1 MSHFQFFLLACI
13 FDVLSSVLLSSVS
26 SYLSKHF
33 VKILTPC
40 RKVCYHLR
48 PVFAVFRRTDQI
60 LVQSLPLFPYC
71 VFWWPCVLSSELRP
85 SSLFNRTNIIHK
97 TISLSRR
104 INILC
109 IYVRL
114 GCFFYNIA
122 AHRVI
127 CDSYHLT
134 DKVENTF

>member
-1 MSHFQFFLLACI
+1 MLSFWCLTWYSLSTAGGKTPDIQQTYKHVCI
-13 FDVLSSVLLSSVS
+13 
-26 SYLSKHF
+26 K
-33 VKILTPC
+33 
-40 RKVCYHLR
+40 
-48 PVFAVFRRTDQI
+48 
-60 LVQSLPLFPYC
+60 
-71 VFWWPCVLSSELRP
+71 SELRP

-134 DKVENTF
+134 DKVENTFWPHHFNEDGGLGPKTYMLYVVYMSSCYTICVWVL